1 MVEGAGFEPAK
12 HEAADLQS
20 AGFDRSP
27 TPPKNSGQF
36 SNRSNFLS
44 TLFNSFVNLNLKM
57 NTKLQHLDQEFIL
70 KSISLENSYKLLDI
84 KVLQSTKSTNDDAKD
99 IFPEITR
106 NGFCYC
112 FIAEEQTS
120 GRGTKGKKWLSP
132 YGKNIYL
139 SLAWKESLPLHETEG
154 LSLAV
159 AVAITKTL
167 NQKLDLEIK
176 IKWPNDLIL
185 EGKKLGGIL
194 IETSVAQSTT
204 DIVIGLG
211 LNVLMQKSD
220 INKID
225 KEWTSIL
232 YHTNK
237 ILDRNKISGLL
248 LNSLLDLTTKFK
260 NYGFKYYK
268 DSFEELNF
276 LKGKNCQVTTEKE
289 SNFKGKAYGVTDKGE
304 LLIVSDQKN
313 LKLRSGTNSILILD

>member
-1 MVEGAGFEPAK
+1 M
-12 HEAADLQS
+12 D
-20 AGFDRSP
+20 
-27 TPPKNSGQF
+27 
-36 SNRSNFLS
+36 
-44 TLFNSFVNLNLKM
+44 
-57 NTKLQHLDQEFIL
+57 TKLQHLDQEYIL
-70 KSISLENSYKLLDI
+70 KNVSSENSSKLLDV
-84 KVLQSTKSTNDDAKD
+84 KVLQSTKSTNDEAKN

-106 NGFCYC
+106 NGLCYC

-132 YGKNIYL
+132 YGENIYL
-139 SLAWKESLPLHETEG
+139 SLAWKESLPLHKTEG

-159 AVAITKTL
+159 AVAITKIL
-167 NQKLDLEIK
+167 NQTLDLEIN

-194 IETSVAQSTT
+194 IETSTAQNTT

-211 LNVLMQKSD
+211 LNVLMKKRD
-220 INKID
+220 IYKID

-248 LNSLLDLTTKFK
+248 LNSLLDLTNKFK
-260 NYGFKYYK
+260 NYGFKHYK
-268 DSFEELNF
+268 ESFEELNF
-276 LKGKNCQVTTEKE
+276 LKGKNCKVITETE
-289 SNFKGKAYGVTDKGE
+289 SNLMGKASGVTDKGE
-304 LLIVSDQKN
+304 LLIVSDQKT